1 MPARP
6 CPHCGWTIKY
16 ATKRCQRCVKP
27 LPKEFQEGL
36 PEPPPPPAAPA
47 SAPVQHPS
55 PAGLNAKTAQHP
67 LMGALQF
74 FKRLFGFNSAGGHY
88 EAALRYEE
96 KRDHDK
102 AIAEL
107 TEAIRLDPEH
117 ADAYYARGL
126 LYGIRKDWDSALTDL
141 KMVLQLQPNAM
152 ASLGATEDNSG
163 LVLTQR
169 EPVKIG
175 WPLLKLAVEQD
186 LAGVYQNRGF
196 ALYAANCFDKA
207 ITEFSES
214 IRLVRAWHTYYE
226 RGRAYFHS
234 GRFNEALDDFRRAIN
249 LSPENPDL
257 EGFPAGAHY
266 FLGCCYLENSEF
278 GNAIS
283 ELTTSIQLAP
293 HAYCSYEDRAK
304 AYRALG
310 DEAHAREDDNRAR
323 ELRGQGR
330 G

>member
-27 LPKEFQEGL
+27 LPKEFQEL

-47 SAPVQHPS
+47 STPVQHAS
-55 PAGLNAKTAQHP
+55 PASVNAKTARHP

-88 EAALRYEE
+88 EAALRHEE

-169 EPVKIG
+169 EPVKVG